1 MYGKFTLLCSSLH
14 IFLTVIL
21 LLLVRN
27 IFQQIFMCFQYT
39 SVFDLHYYF
48 FESYTHFDNIS

>member
-27 IFQQIFMCFQYT
+27 IFQQIFTCFQLIYMSLGILYILLT
-39 SVFDLHYYF
+39 
-48 FESYTHFDNIS
+48 EK